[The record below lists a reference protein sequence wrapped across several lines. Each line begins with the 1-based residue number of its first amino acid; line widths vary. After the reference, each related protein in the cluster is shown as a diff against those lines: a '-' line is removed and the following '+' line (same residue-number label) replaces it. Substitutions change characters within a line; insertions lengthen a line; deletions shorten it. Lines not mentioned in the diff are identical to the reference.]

1 MSRMSPGPA
10 GEPSAP
16 DAWAAAS
23 APAFHIIAKNVTTR
37 YLAITTEMVVGLL
50 TLPFNLHHLGKEAYG
65 LWMLTGSLM
74 VHFSLLDMGYGGA
87 LVKFMAQYR
96 AQRNARALNEI
107 ASTLFFVFTAV
118 GVVAYLVTIVLALSL
133 PHLFRLTPEEVYMGR
148 WILLIIG
155 LNVALNF
162 PFSVFGGVVA
172 GFQRYDA
179 NNVVA
184 VSTSIL
190 VGLIGVGV
198 LLLGYGVVPVV
209 ASTTAVRIGA
219 FFLYRLNAYRIYPPL
234 SIRWSLV
241 RRDRLREVTGF
252 SVYTSIIDW
261 ANKLNYQL
269 DEFVIGAFIGT
280 APVAVW
286 AVADRVISATQRLT
300 NQLNGVLFP
309 VVVESDTTN
318 SQSRL
323 QRVLLEGT
331 RLSLATVLPM
341 AIVLIVLAKPIV
353 RAWVGQKMID
363 SAAVIQI
370 LAFAVACRVGNAT
383 GTTLLKGAGKVRY
396 LAIVNIVTGIVNL
409 ALSAVLV
416 RPFGL
421 DGVAWG
427 TLAPIAFSSIFVLFP
442 AACRRVEL
450 PVLQAVRR
458 AVWPAVWP
466 AAVCGLLLLGTSR
479 ISSGTLL
486 AVLVQAAGA
495 GLLYELLFFGVAVGR
510 ADRAQYV
517 GKLKQLLRQRP
528 RLAPAA

>member
-1 MSRMSPGPA
+1 VSGMPTD
-10 GEPSAP
+10 PSGDAKAAA
-16 DAWAAAS
+16 AWAAAS
-23 APAFHIIAKNVTTR
+23 VPTFHTVARNVTTR
-37 YLAITTEMVVGLL
+37 YLAITTEMLVGLL

-87 LVKFMAQYR
+87 LVKFIAQYR
-96 AQRNARALNEI
+96 AHRNARALNEI

-118 GVVAYLVTIVLALSL
+118 GIVAYLVTIVLAFNLE
-133 PHLFRLTPEEVYMGR
+133 HLFRLTPEEVSTGR
-148 WILLIIG
+148 WILMIIG
-155 LNVALNF
+155 LNVAMNF
-162 PFSVFGGVVA
+162 PFSIFGGVVA

-184 VSTSIL
+184 VSCSIL

-198 LLLGYGVVPVV
+198 LLLGYGLVPVV

-219 FFLYRLNAYRIYPPL
+219 YFLYRLNAYRIYPPL
-234 SIRWSLV
+234 RVRWSLF

-252 SVYTSIIDW
+252 SVYASIIDW

-269 DEFVIGAFIGT
+269 DEFVIGAFLGA

-286 AVADRVISATQRLT
+286 TVGDRVISATQRLT

-309 VVVESDTTN
+309 VVVESDVTN
-318 SQSRL
+318 QQSRL

-331 RLSLATVLPM
+331 RLSLATVLPI
-341 AIVLIVLAKPIV
+341 AIVLIVLAQPLI
-353 RAWVGQKMID
+353 RGWVGQKMIE

-370 LAFAVACRVGNAT
+370 LAFAVAFRVGTAT
-383 GTTLLKGAGKVRY
+383 STTLLKGSGKVRY
-396 LAIVNIVTGIVNL
+396 LAIVNIVTGVVNL
-409 ALSAVLV
+409 ALSAVLI
-416 RPFGL
+416 RRFGL
-421 DGVAWG
+421 QGVAWG
-427 TLAPIAFSSIFVLFP
+427 TLVPIAFSSMFLLFP

-450 PVLQAVRR
+450 TVLDAVRR
-458 AVWPAVWP
+458 AIWPPVWPAI
-466 AAVCGLLLLGTSR
+466 VCGLVLLGTSR

-495 GLLYELLFFGVAVGR
+495 GLLYELLFFGLAIGR
-510 ADRAQYV
+510 TDRAQYA

-528 RLAPAA
+528 GLAPAA

>member
-1 MSRMSPGPA
+1 MTPSPITA
-10 GEPSAP
+10 AN
-16 DAWAAAS
+16 DAKAADDWAAAS
-23 APAFHIIAKNVTTR
+23 APAFHTIAKNVTTR
-37 YLAITTEMVVGLL
+37 YIAITTEMLVGLL
-50 TLPFNLHHLGKEAYG
+50 TLPINLHYLGKEAYG
-65 LWMLTGSLM
+65 VWMLTGSLM
-74 VHFSLLDMGYGGA
+74 VHFSLLDMGFGGA
-87 LVKFMAQYR
+87 LVKFIAQYR

-118 GVVAYLVTIVLALSL
+118 GVVAYLVTIALAFNLQ
-133 PHLFRLTPEEVYMGR
+133 HLFRLTPEEVYTGR

-162 PFSVFGGVVA
+162 PFSIFGGVIA

-184 VSTSIL
+184 VCSSIL
-190 VGLIGVGV
+190 AGAIGVGV
-198 LLLGYGVVPVV
+198 LLLGYGVVAVV
-209 ASTTAVRIGA
+209 ASSTAVRVGA
-219 FFLYRLNAYRIYPPL
+219 YFLYRLNAYRIYPPL
-234 SIRWSLV
+234 SIRWSLF

-269 DEFVIGAFIGT
+269 DEFVIGAFMGA

-309 VVVESDTTN
+309 VVVESDVTN
-318 SQSRL
+318 RQSRL

-331 RLSLATVLPM
+331 RLSLATVLPI
-341 AIVLIVLAKPIV
+341 AIVLIVLARPLV
-353 RAWVGQKMID
+353 RAWVGQKMIE
-363 SAAVIQI
+363 SASVIQI
-370 LAFAVACRVGNAT
+370 LAFAVAFRVGNAT
-383 GTTLLKGAGKVRY
+383 GTTLLKGSGKVRY

-421 DGVAWG
+421 EGVAWG
-427 TLAPIAFSSIFVLFP
+427 TLAPIAFSSMFLLFP

-450 PVLQAVRR
+450 PVLHAVRS
-458 AVWPAVWP
+458 AIWPTVWPAV
-466 AAVCGLLLLGTSR
+466 VCGLLLLATSR

-495 GLLYELLFFGVAVGR
+495 GLVYEILFFGLAVGR
-510 ADRAQYV
+510 TDRAQYA
-517 GKLKQLLRQRP
+517 GKLKQLLRRP